1 MEGGGLKQ
9 LPPVEGGLVGVE
21 GAALTAGLGVATQG
35 PKLGVWPL
43 RQLWAWGQ
51 AERRSVLL
59 VLQEIIKTITPRR

>member
-1 MEGGGLKQ
+1 MDMATTEGGGLKQ

-51 AERRSVLL
+51 AERTFSPPCS
-59 VLQEIIKTITPRR
+59 PRDN